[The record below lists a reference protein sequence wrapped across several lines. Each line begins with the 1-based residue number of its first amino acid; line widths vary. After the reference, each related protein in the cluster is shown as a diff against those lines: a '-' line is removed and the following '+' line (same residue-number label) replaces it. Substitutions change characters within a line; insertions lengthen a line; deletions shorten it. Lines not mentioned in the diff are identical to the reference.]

1 MLNQN
6 LHSYFV
12 LRNQKFTIEFK
23 KFRKNSKLNM
33 AAVPYFCANLYMS
46 IFKKAFPKVAKS
58 FDEVQKNHAETIFFN
73 THSHFDILK
82 QNIRGDLS
90 LKDYLQVQQK
100 HIEQERDD
108 LEWIMSSDKHQ
119 LYRLFDRD
127 FSLLPFTLSQK
138 RLQDL
143 LKFMKFYSD

>member
-1 MLNQN
+1 
-6 LHSYFV
+6 
-12 LRNQKFTIEFK
+12 
-23 KFRKNSKLNM
+23 
-33 AAVPYFCANLYMS
+33 
-46 IFKKAFPKVAKS
+46 
-58 FDEVQKNHAETIFFN
+58 
-73 THSHFDILK
+73 
-82 QNIRGDLS
+82 LS

-100 HIEQERDD
+100 HIDQERDD